1 MFRFRVCFDLEFQK
15 SQWIKQLND
24 PLEVV
29 DPEIEDIIELEKAR
43 QWKVGSEFIDFFIFW
58 KNQTESNVLI
68 FFIFYECVGTRTYT
82 FRKFYVVVG
91 DASGW
96 IGYDE

>member
-15 SQWIKQLND
+15 LQWIKQLND

-43 QWKVGSEFIDFFIFW
+43 QWKVGSEFISTVFFLYFLEEP
-58 KNQTESNVLI
+58 NRE
-68 FFIFYECVGTRTYT
+68 
-82 FRKFYVVVG
+82 
-91 DASGW
+91 
-96 IGYDE
+96 

>member
-15 SQWIKQLND
+15 LQWIKQLND

-43 QWKVGSEFIDFFIFW
+43 QWKVGSEFISTVFF
-58 KNQTESNVLI
+58 SL
-68 FFIFYECVGTRTYT
+68 FFGRTKQRIT
-82 FRKFYVVVG
+82 FSFF
-91 DASGW
+91 
-96 IGYDE
+96 